1 MRHDFLDKYSRLKSP
16 IHSFSAEAKMIA
28 AILLVLL
35 VIMIPAAYA
44 PVLAG
49 VGLLL
54 AVIAALSRIPFGFL
68 LRRLLLLEPL
78 VIGVALL
85 NLFQPEGWRTFGL
98 LLARSNLCLLTM
110 ILLSNTTPF
119 PAILRVLGVMRF
131 PRILVT
137 VLALMYRYLF
147 VLVDEAER
155 LQRARVSRTFST
167 GRCLQ
172 WSLYSIMIGQ
182 LFVRSTERAERIF
195 MAMRARGWR

>member
-1 MRHDFLDKYSRLKSP
+1 
-16 IHSFSAEAKMIA
+16 
-28 AILLVLL
+28 VLL
-35 VIMIPAAYA
+35 V
-44 PVLAG
+44 
-49 VGLLL
+49 
-54 AVIAALSRIPFGFL
+54 VIAAASRIPGGFL

-85 NLFQPEGWRTFGL
+85 NLFQPDGWRTFGL

-119 PAILRVLGVMRF
+119 PEVLRVLESVHL
-131 PRILVT
+131 PRIFIT

-155 LQRARVSRTFST
+155 LQRARMSRTFSG
-167 GRCLQ
+167 GRRLQ
-172 WSLYSIMIGQ
+172 WMMSGNTIGQ

-195 MAMRARGWR
+195 LAMRARGWQ